1 MNERHTFMCGVNE
14 RVNGHLINTYI
25 TCMLTSLYHVS
36 KFIEIIVI
44 SCILSP
50 ANWNQCVRVHTW
62 FPPYIQDLKDF
73 KTNPPYSQE
82 KNAVQLRKQYDQL
95 QRNLPSDTNRSKLVP
110 SVLSK

>member
-1 MNERHTFMCGVNE
+1 
-14 RVNGHLINTYI
+14 
-25 TCMLTSLYHVS
+25 MLTSLYHVS

-50 ANWNQCVRVHTW
+50 VNWNQCVRINQW

-82 KNAVQLRKQYDQL
+82 KSAVQLREEYERL
-95 QRNLPSDTNRSKLVP
+95 QRHVPQDTNRSKLVP
-110 SVLSK
+110 GVLQK

>member
-1 MNERHTFMCGVNE
+1 MIGEDTIFPFTYVPG
-14 RVNGHLINTYI
+14 NGHLKHTSL

-62 FPPYIQDLKDF
+62 FPPYVQDLKDF
-73 KTNPPYSQE
+73 QTNPPYSKE
-82 KNAVQLRKQYDQL
+82 KSAVQLRKQYDQL
-95 QRNLPSDTNRSKLVP
+95 QRNLPSQ
-110 SVLSK
+110 